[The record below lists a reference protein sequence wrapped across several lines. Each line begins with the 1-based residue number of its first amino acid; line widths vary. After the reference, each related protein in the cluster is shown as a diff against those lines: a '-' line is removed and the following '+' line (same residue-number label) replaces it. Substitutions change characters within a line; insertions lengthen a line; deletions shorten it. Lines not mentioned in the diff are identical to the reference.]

1 MAARSVPTP
10 PRSAEELDAIRER
23 LRGTQTAPER
33 MRDLPQPYRAIALR
47 IAGQCERDV
56 SRLLTQIER
65 LAAERDALRV
75 ALLVIRDFRRLDGGD
90 SVDQLRAVARAA
102 LEGAAGGERG

>member
-1 MAARSVPTP
+1 MPARSAPPPLSDDELAVIRELHADCCDPDCDVPNLF
-10 PRSAEELDAIRER
+10 AAIDAI
-23 LRGTQTAPER
+23 
-33 MRDLPQPYRAIALR
+33 
-47 IAGQCERDV
+47 
-56 SRLLTQIER
+56 
-65 LAAERDALRV
+65 AAERDALRV